1 MKKAASLQSRQFWLQ
16 VEWPHRQNFGLIPI
30 IPGYC
35 WGFVA
40 AKLLGV
46 PANFR
51 KAAAGSVPRMAGRV
65 VGDLEK

>member
-1 MKKAASLQSRQFWLQ
+1 MTSQAEFW
-16 VEWPHRQNFGLIPI
+16 LIPI

-51 KAAAGSVPRMAGRV
+51 KAAAGSVPRISGRV